1 MQLTFF
7 CSTGWTGWDVA
18 AEPAIP
24 DRMPALIDDDLL
36 FEDAGVPRP
45 SVAANRWL
53 RELPVS
59 GAPSPAT
66 WAAYARVLREWM
78 SFLPGIGVEVF
89 DARDRLKDGLGAY
102 AAHRACGPIGARFA
116 ASTWN
121 QHVSVLSSFYQWAVA
136 EGHAV
141 AVPFSYAQA
150 RSRYGQQVHDV
161 QANLARRRTPKPH
174 VTIKYLEAGFASM
187 LVSALGGLRP
197 DGTADAGYRGRELA
211 RNAAIT
217 RMVLATGLRRREFTF
232 LLVFEVPPPPPPAH
246 PPGLPVL
253 FGVPAG
259 LAKGS
264 RFRTTWIDAGA
275 LTAVHGYIG
284 LDRAASTTGSAWRP
298 PARWGEPLRVTG
310 PGPEGGRVNGR
321 KVRWASLTAG
331 ERRRLVAPDGG
342 ACLLAVRS
350 GGGPFT
356 AWETVLTRVS
366 HRIRARFE
374 PRFPLVHPHRLRHS
388 MAMATLERLVG
399 GFYVQAA
406 RLATVTGGGAGPD
419 AALALYLAKAD
430 PLMVLRDLLG
440 HSSALVTEA
449 YLRRLDMTRIYAEA
463 YQQAT
468 SGVSADARAAAG
480 REAGTEFDGDGD
492 GDGDGELDGDG
503 GDR

>member
-1 MQLTFF
+1 MHLTFF
-7 CSTGWTGWDVA
+7 HSTGWTVWDVA
-18 AEPAIP
+18 AEPVIP
-24 DRMPALIDDDLL
+24 DRMPVLIDDDLL

-45 SVAANRWL
+45 SVAASRWL

-66 WAAYARVLREWM
+66 WATYARVLRDWM

-89 DARDRLKDGLGAY
+89 DTRERLKDALGAY
-102 AAHRACGPIGARFA
+102 AAHRAAGPIEARFA
-116 ASTWN
+116 ATTWN
-121 QHVSVLSSFYQWAVA
+121 QHVSVLSAFYQWATSGGEA
-136 EGHAV
+136 T

-150 RSRYGQQVHDV
+150 RSRYGQQARDV
-161 QANLARRRTPKPH
+161 QANLARRRAPKPH
-174 VTIKYLEAGFASM
+174 VTIKYLEADFAAM
-187 LVSALGGLRP
+187 LVNALGGLRP
-197 DGTADAGYRGRELA
+197 DGAADAGYRGRELA

-217 RMVLATGLRRREFTF
+217 RMVLATGLRRCEFTF
-232 LLVFEVPPPPPPAH
+232 LLSFEVPPPPPPAH
-246 PPGLPVL
+246 PVSLPLL
-253 FGVPAG
+253 FGVPGA

-264 RFRTTWIDAGA
+264 KFRTTWIDAGT
-275 LTAVHGYIG
+275 LSAVHGYIG
-284 LDRAASTTGSAWRP
+284 LDRAASTAGSSWLP
-298 PARWGEPLRVTG
+298 PARWGEPLRVTE

-342 ACLLAVRS
+342 SCLLAVRS

-356 AWETVLTRVS
+356 AWESVLTRVS

-406 RLATVTGGGAGPD
+406 QLAAATGDGAGPD

-468 SGVSADARAAAG
+468 SGGAGEAERAAAD
-480 REAGTEFDGDGD
+480 REACSEFGADTGDI
-492 GDGDGELDGDG
+492 DGESGADG
-503 GDR
+503 GGR